1 MELEKAEAVQNLER
15 KSDELMKV
23 ELEHTAAQEQ
33 LQQSLS
39 AKEKVSDDL
48 KEALVKLEEQ
58 QAKAVALQENLLISE
73 ERVKSLVG
81 DVATLRESLQRA
93 EVAAKSTDKVDQKPV
108 DVKKSPSKGET
119 EEAGRRS
126 SDDETIRMLQQE
138 LHDANEA
145 IEDLK
150 EGLKNAVQSNG
161 SPQQEGPVDQSERS
175 TDHAESNGTNS
186 TPLFFAMEK
195 QAELNIA
202 RNEINRLA
210 NLYGNVQSEK
220 TEAFEAMQD
229 MKKRMED
236 AESRLRRFEQLGT
249 KSNRGPSQESGAGDS
264 SIHSS
269 REAQHAGGEEA
280 RSDSSGSVN
289 IEYLK
294 NIMLSYLNAKTLA
307 EKKALVPVIG
317 AVLCLTKDEQKNVQK
332 NMEESVSLGGVGAS
346 LFESFSGY
354 TGK

>member
-1 MELEKAEAVQNLER
+1 
-15 KSDELMKV
+15 
-23 ELEHTAAQEQ
+23 
-33 LQQSLS
+33 
-39 AKEKVSDDL
+39 VS
-48 KEALVKLEEQ
+48 
-58 QAKAVALQENLLISE
+58 
-73 ERVKSLVG
+73 
-81 DVATLRESLQRA
+81 
-93 EVAAKSTDKVDQKPV
+93 
-108 DVKKSPSKGET
+108 ET
-119 EEAGRRS
+119 EEEGRRS

-150 EGLKNAVQSNG
+150 EGLKNAVQSKG
-161 SPQQEGPVDQSERS
+161 SPHHDDPLDQSERS
-175 TDHAESNGTNS
+175 ADHVDSNGGNS

-210 NLYGNVQSEK
+210 NLFGNVQSEK

-229 MKKRMED
+229 MKKKMED
-236 AESRLRRFEQLGT
+236 AEARLRRFEQLGA
-249 KSNRGPSQESGAGDS
+249 KSNGGPPQELGAGDT
-264 SIHSS
+264 SIHFS

-280 RSDSSGSVN
+280 RSNSSGSVN

-317 AVLCLTKDEQKNVQK
+317 AVLCLTADEQKKAMTNV
-332 NMEESVSLGGVGAS
+332 EESVSLVGVGAS
-346 LFESFSGY
+346 LFESFSGRF
-354 TGK
+354 